1 MATESVRVRDV
12 LRIVGEVAAY
22 RLRRLEMANMAGAAG
37 IAVALHLPP
46 ADCAVRL
53 CFAFGLNLLVYLNN
67 DYLDLADDLLAP
79 GRDDAKTRFLRDHR
93 RAGLVAQLGLVVVL
107 VVGAALVMPSL
118 LLPLALGGGVCWAY
132 SARLKAMPGADIA
145 AMIAWGVAM
154 PLVGSPPELA
164 LGWALVGWLG
174 LFSGAFEGI
183 QVIRDHDADAAAGV
197 RTTAVALGVGR
208 TLLLVR
214 VMLAASA
221 VYGALVVSPWLA
233 ALPAAAMLVPLDR
246 GAPRPSG
253 PGVDAT
259 RMWNRVRLLL
269 GLAFL
274 GALAWVWWTGS
285 THGVLV
291 QVSRA
296 TVLG

>member
-37 IAVALHLPP
+37 IMVALHLP
-46 ADCAVRL
+46 AIECGIRL
-53 CFAFGLNLLVYLNN
+53 AFAFGLNLLVYLNN
-67 DYLDLADDLLAP
+67 DFLDLADDLRAP

-93 RAGLVAQLGLVVVL
+93 GAGVVAQVGLVALL
-107 VVGAALVMPSL
+107 VGAAIAVMPSL
-118 LLPLALGGGVCWAY
+118 LLPLVLGGGVCWAY
-132 SARLKAMPGADIA
+132 SARLKATPGADIL

-154 PLVGSPPELA
+154 PLVGAPPELA
-164 LGWALVGWLG
+164 LGWALAGWLG

-183 QVIRDHDADAAAGV
+183 QVIRDHDVDAATGV

-208 TLLLVR
+208 TLMLVR
-214 VMLAASA
+214 VLLAASA
-221 VYGALVVSPWLA
+221 VYGALVISPWLA

-246 GAPRPSG
+246 A
-253 PGVDAT
+253 DAT
-259 RMWNRVRLLL
+259 KMWNRVRLLT
-269 GLAFL
+269 GVAFL
-274 GALAWVWWTGS
+274 AALAWVAWTGT

-291 QVSRA
+291 RVSRA